1 VRAGTGARKA
11 KRNLEGIMSDNNNS
25 GLPLKF
31 ATRRQVISGGAVA
44 LGFLAL
50 GSGRAWAVVEEGIL
64 RAEEAIHQEPAF
76 KASRKRVYEA
86 LTDANQFGKVVQLS
100 AAMQGGGMKTGAA
113 PVTISREAGGAFSAF
128 GGYVTGRQIELVPN
142 ERIVQVWRAGSWDAG
157 SYSIARFVLV
167 EQGAET
173 KIKFDHTGFPK
184 GQAEHLAEGWRIN
197 YWEPLAK
204 FLEKM

>member
-1 VRAGTGARKA
+1 MRDELNVYLPA
-11 KRNLEGIMSDNNNS
+11 KM
-25 GLPLKF
+25 
-31 ATRRQVISGGAVA
+31 ATRRQVISGSAVA
-44 LGFLAL
+44 LGLLAIA
-50 GSGRAWAVVEEGIL
+50 SGRTFAVVDDGIL
-64 RAEEAIHQEPAF
+64 RAEEAIHQEPVF

-86 LTDANQFGKVVQLS
+86 LTDAAQFGRVVQLS

-128 GGYVTGRQIELVPN
+128 GGYVTGRQVELEPN
-142 ERIVQVWRAGSWDAG
+142 ERIVQVWRAGSWDPG
-157 SYSIARFVLV
+157 SYSIARFVFV

-184 GQAEHLAEGWRIN
+184 GQAEHLAEGWRLN

-204 FLEKM
+204 FLGEEKK

>member
-1 VRAGTGARKA
+1 MKDETMMGVPVQRAA
-11 KRNLEGIMSDNNNS
+11 L
-25 GLPLKF
+25 
-31 ATRRQVISGGAVA
+31 ATRRQVISGGAAA
-44 LGFLAL
+44 LGMLAL
-50 GSGRAWAVVEEGIL
+50 GTSRALAAVEEGIL
-64 RAEEAIHQEPAF
+64 RAEEAIHQEPVF

-86 LTDANQFGKVVQLS
+86 LTDANQFGKVVELS
-100 AAMQGGGMKTGAA
+100 AAMKSGGMKTGAA

-142 ERIVQVWRAGSWDAG
+142 ERIVQVWRAGSWDPG

-184 GQAEHLAEGWRIN
+184 GQAEHLAEGWRGN

-204 FLEKM
+204 YLGEEKK

>member
-1 VRAGTGARKA
+1 MR
-11 KRNLEGIMSDNNNS
+11 MSDENKIGAAVNP
-25 GLPLKF
+25 GAL
-31 ATRRQVISGGAVA
+31 ATRRQVISGSAAA
-44 LGFLAL
+44 LGFLAI
-50 GSGRAWAVVEEGIL
+50 GSGKGFAAVDDGIL
-64 RAEEAIHQEPAF
+64 RAEEAIHQEPMF

-100 AAMQGGGMKTGAA
+100 AAMQGGGMKTEAA
-113 PVTISREAGGAFSAF
+113 PVTISREVGGAFSAF
-128 GGYVTGRQIELVPN
+128 GGYVTGRQVELVPN

-184 GQAEHLAEGWRIN
+184 GRAEHLVEGWRIN

-204 FLEKM
+204 FLGEEQK